1 MTPVYHPSHGD
12 AAVASSSHF
21 APRIRPSHVSATRT
35 MVFIDTSSFLAS
47 CWNGDDRRGEEIR
60 HDVAKEKKFWE
71 EEIPRFTRLGRI
83 ILPRRNYEELV
94 KLSKARQKPDLADRS
109 SYVLDK
115 LTPFIGRGTIEIVGD
130 ENDPFAD
137 AILLSVALKF
147 RTQHNLLFITQDRA
161 LARDLQRI
169 VEFESVQPRGGQEL
183 KIHRISR
190 TGRVQGFG
198 ELVRTELADRS
209 SEGDDAEGDGQA
221 AEPESGQTGRA
232 WWQRLG
238 VTRE

>member
-1 MTPVYHPSHGD
+1 MS
-12 AAVASSSHF
+12 AASRLD
-21 APRIRPSHVSATRT
+21 PRLWRGHVSSART

-71 EEIPRFTRLGRI
+71 EEIPRLTRLGRI

-94 KLSKARQKPDLADRS
+94 KLSKSRQKPDLADRS
-109 SYVLDK
+109 TYVLGK
-115 LTPFIGRGTIEIVGD
+115 LTPFIGRGTFEIVGD

-198 ELVRTELADRS
+198 EFARTGLADGSPRG
-209 SEGDDAEGDGQA
+209 GDAGGYGQA
-221 AEPESGQTGRA
+221 AEPDAGQTGRA

-238 VTRE
+238 ATRE